1 MLLKDQEN
9 KKVYSDGTETELRML
24 RIAEEYPEDLS
35 QDYIG
40 SSSEY
45 TLNNTFSAV
54 RHNILN
60 WYPFKEKA
68 QILEV
73 GAGMGSITG
82 MLCDKAEHV
91 TAIEMSEARTA
102 VIRARYPER
111 DNLTI
116 ISEDI
121 NVWKTEQR
129 FDYVIFIGVLEYA
142 EVFSKES
149 DPFRHFLESAKN
161 LLKEDGILLFAI
173 ENKFGL
179 KYWVGGSEDHL
190 QKPYA
195 GIEGYLE
202 PKTPKTFSK
211 QELKEMLVDVGL
223 QNHRFYY
230 VLPDYKFPE
239 LIFTD
244 EFKPNYMNLQKVN
257 FTYSKNS
264 IVAVD
269 EKKIYKDVIKNDVFD
284 FFANSY
290 LIEASKIELSDKHV
304 IHISAKGEVKK
315 EYRVSTILDNHE
327 NVYKMAMHTKA
338 QQHLKNTCYNE
349 EYLKSRGIQIR
360 ESYQEGNI
368 LKSRIHKG
376 LGAQEY
382 FVQLLQENDLKG
394 IYALVDLLEKN
405 IRKSSEI
412 SKNATNMITR
422 NITGEGDWGIILE
435 NGFVDM
441 TFYNAFY
448 EDGELIFYDQE
459 WCFDDVP
466 LQYILYY
473 AIKSAYFRA
482 DVKTNITF
490 DNILSYL
497 NIGKEREVFEKLE
510 EYIWSKVLYRQTD
523 FYGDGGYCNR
533 YSEELTLEKQFVPV
547 QKYEETVSHYNGII
561 DSCNKTLEE
570 KQREIEEKETVYQK
584 ELENRET
591 ANKIQREL
599 LESAGKELV
608 NKEGHIE
615 QLLVSE
621 RALLNEIQWMKES
634 RTWKLAKKIKKSIN
648 LIVPDHSIRRRFL
661 GKIIRVLRGKDN
673 IKRRKSAQDYEKL
686 VFTEFEKPRVS
697 IIIPVYNQFDYTY
710 GCLASI
716 LKCSEGSAYEVIIAN
731 DCSTDLTRRLRE
743 IVSGIT
749 VIDNKVNLRFLKNCN
764 QAAKNARGEFILF
777 LNNDTEVQK
786 DWLEPMLK
794 IMDDDAGIGMTGAK
808 LIYGDGVL
816 QEAGGIL
823 WKDASAWNYGNRQ
836 DAEAPEYNYLR
847 EVDYISGACILIR
860 KDLWEDIKGFD
871 EQFEPAYYEDA
882 DLAFMVRQKGYK
894 VVYQPLSVVK
904 HFEGISNGTD
914 LTAGQK
920 AYQNVNQKKFLAK
933 WCEVLEKEN
942 FENGKEVFLAK
953 DRSRSRKHILV
964 VDHYVPHHDKDAGG
978 KCTFM
983 YLKLFVEMGYK
994 VTFIGDNFFKHE
1006 PYTTELNQ
1014 MGIEVL
1020 YGNDYYNNWK
1030 SWLRDNAHYF
1040 DYIYLQ
1046 RPHISEK
1053 YIDLLKLYSNA
1064 KIIYFG
1070 HDLHFLRERRQ
1081 YEITGDIERLAI
1093 SEEWKKRE
1101 FALFNKA
1108 DVVHVV
1114 GSYEQE
1120 LLQKEFP
1127 NKAVRNIPLYIYDG
1141 PKTNINRKFEERE
1154 DILFVGGFGHPPN
1167 TDAVL
1172 WFAKEIFPNIL
1183 AKYPDMKWYIV
1194 GSKPPKEVENL
1205 ASANIIVTGFLTDEA
1220 LEKLY
1225 NECRLVVVP
1234 LRYGAGVKGKVVE
1247 AAYYQI
1253 PVVTTPIGAE
1263 GINQEGNAL
1272 TICSNEE
1279 EFVNSVINL
1288 YEDWNELTRISEEE
1302 AKLVQEEYSWK
1313 KAREVIGQDMG

>member
-24 RIAEEYPEDLS
+24 KIAEEYPEDLS

-54 RHNILN
+54 RQNILN
-60 WYPFKEKA
+60 WYPFKEQA

-82 MLCDKAEHV
+82 MLCDKASHV
-91 TAIEMSEARTA
+91 TAIEMSDARA
-102 VIRARYPER
+102 GVIRARYPER
-111 DNLTI
+111 ENLTI

-121 NVWKTEQR
+121 NVWKTEER

-149 DPFRHFLESAKN
+149 DPFRHFLASARN
-161 LLKEDGILLFAI
+161 LLKEDGVLLFAI

-190 QKPYA
+190 QKPYV
-195 GIEGYLE
+195 GIEGYIE

-290 LIEASKIELSDKHV
+290 LIEASKKELADQHI

-315 EYRVSTILDNHE
+315 EYRVSTLLDNKEHA
-327 NVYKMAMHTKA
+327 YKMAMHKEA
-338 QQHLKNTCYNE
+338 GQHLKNTFENGE
-349 EYLKSRGIQIR
+349 NLKKRGIRVIDASLEDNVLR
-360 ESYQEGNI
+360 SE
-368 LKSRIHKG
+368 IHQG
-376 LGAQEY
+376 ASAQEY
-382 FVQLLQENDLKG
+382 FVSLLQENDLKG
-394 IYALVDLLEKN
+394 IYALIDLLEKN

-412 SKNATNMITR
+412 SKNTTNMITR
-422 NITGEGDWGIILE
+422 NITEEGDWGIVLE
-435 NGFVDM
+435 YGFVDM

-448 EDGELIFYDQE
+448 EEGELLFYDQE
-459 WCFDDVP
+459 WCFNDVP
-466 LQYILYY
+466 LLFILYY
-473 AIKSAYFRA
+473 AVKSAYFRS

-490 DNILSYL
+490 ENILSYL
-497 NIGKEREVFEKLE
+497 NIGKEREVFDKLE
-510 EYIWSKVLYRQTD
+510 EYIWSKILYRQTD

-547 QKYEETVSHYNGII
+547 QKYDEAVKNYSEMMEQ
-561 DSCNKTLEE
+561 KRQEAE
-570 KQREIEEKETVYQK
+570 AKEAAYQK
-584 ELENRET
+584 ELDCREE
-591 ANKIQREL
+591 AKRIQKEL
-599 LESAGKELV
+599 LDTTEHELS
-608 NKEGHIE
+608 NKEGHI
-615 QLLVSE
+615 QLLLESE
-621 RALLNEIQWMKES
+621 RKLNNEIQWMRDS
-634 RTWKLAKKIKKSIN
+634 RTWKLASK
-648 LIVPDHSIRRRFL
+648 IRRGLSLLAPEQSRRRRMI
-661 GKIIRVLRGKDN
+661 GKVIRILRGKN
-673 IKRRKSAQDYEKL
+673 KASKPKSLKQYEKIE
-686 VFTEFEKPRVS
+686 FTKCENPRVS

-710 GCLASI
+710 HCLVSI
-716 LKCSEGSAYEVIIAN
+716 LKRTEGISYEVIVAN
-731 DCSTDLTRRLRE
+731 DCSTDLTRKLKE
-743 IVSGIT
+743 VVKGIT

-764 QAAKNARGEFILF
+764 NAAKCAKGEYILF
-777 LNNDTEVQK
+777 LNNDTEVQEN
-786 DWLEPMLK
+786 WLEPMLK
-794 IMDDDAGIGMTGAK
+794 IMDADSGIGMTGSK
-808 LIYGDGVL
+808 LIYGDGTL
-816 QEAGGIL
+816 QEAGGIF
-823 WKDASAWNYGNRQ
+823 WKDASAWNYGNKK
-836 DAEAPEYNYLR
+836 DADAPEYNYLR
-847 EVDYISGACILIR
+847 EADYISGACILIR
-860 KDLWEDIKGFD
+860 KTLWEEIGGFD

-920 AYQNVNQKKFLAK
+920 KYQTLNQTKFMAK
-933 WCEVLEKEN
+933 WQQVLEKEN

-953 DRSRSRKHILV
+953 DRSRDKKQILV

-978 KCTFM
+978 KCTYM

-1020 YGNDYYNNWK
+1020 YGNYYFNNWK
-1030 SWLRDNAHYF
+1030 AWLKENAHYF

-1053 YIDLLKLYSNA
+1053 YIDLLKLYSKA

-1070 HDLHFLRERRQ
+1070 HDLHFLREKRQ
-1081 YEITGDIERLAI
+1081 YEITGDLERLAV

-1101 FALFNKA
+1101 FALFEKA

-1114 GSYEQE
+1114 GTYEQE

-1127 NKAVRNIPLYIYDG
+1127 GKAVRNIPLYIYDG
-1141 PKTNINRKFEERE
+1141 PRENISRRFDERR
-1154 DILFVGGFGHPPN
+1154 DLLFVGGFGHPPN

-1172 WFAKEIFPNIL
+1172 WFAEEIFPQIL
-1183 AKYPDMKWYIV
+1183 TKYPDIKWYIV
-1194 GSKPPKEVENL
+1194 GSKPPKEVEAL
-1205 ASANIIVTGFLTDEA
+1205 ASQNIIVTGFLTDEA
-1220 LEKLY
+1220 LDKLY

-1234 LRYGAGVKGKVVE
+1234 LRYGAGVKGKVIE

-1253 PVVTTPIGAE
+1253 PIVTTQIGAE
-1263 GINQEGNAL
+1263 GIPQEEKAMI
-1272 TICSNEE
+1272 ICQNEE
-1279 EFVNSVINL
+1279 EFAESVTGI
-1288 YEDWNELTRISEEE
+1288 YEDWTALGKISEAE
-1302 AKLVQEEYSWK
+1302 AKLIKEEYSWE
-1313 KAREVIGQDMG
+1313 KAREVIEMDMK